1 MLSYSPS
8 PHPAGK
14 AVAVFKYECARE
26 RKPLVE
32 NGVTLC
38 KAWRQT
44 QPLPQSRTSMKAT
57 NTHAESTERYTGTDM
72 FKKTR
77 PVP

>member
-14 AVAVFKYECARE
+14 AIAVFKYECARE

-38 KAWRQT
+38 KA
-44 QPLPQSRTSMKAT
+44 
-57 NTHAESTERYTGTDM
+57 
-72 FKKTR
+72 
-77 PVP
+77 